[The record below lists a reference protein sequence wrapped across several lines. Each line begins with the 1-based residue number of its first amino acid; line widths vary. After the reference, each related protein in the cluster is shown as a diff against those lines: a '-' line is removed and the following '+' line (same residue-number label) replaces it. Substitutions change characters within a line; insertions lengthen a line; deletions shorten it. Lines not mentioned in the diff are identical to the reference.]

1 MYTFVNFDD
10 LVNDYNEI
18 EAPEDMK
25 EMLDELVD
33 NNYVEDLFG
42 TWWETGDNG
51 EEEWLQEKGIEV
63 KTMKEIVD
71 EDPDA
76 RFGYCW
82 GEAGADMRL
91 DVTNASGYI
100 ENMGVGYEDYGVT
113 AEDLGLDDDDEDYYD
128 DEDEE

>member
-100 ENMGVGYEDYGVT
+100 ENMSVGYEDYGVT

>member
-113 AEDLGLDDDDEDYYD
+113 AEDLGLNDDDEDYYD